1 MKIES
6 LKNDRVKKWVRL
18 KDKKER
24 DKTGTF
30 LVEGDHLVT
39 EAKKKGLVLEIITTE
54 DKQDSRIPTFTVT
67 KEIMKKISDQVSP
80 SSVVA
85 VCKKQEEIF
94 TPGPVLCLDDI
105 QDPGNLGTIIRSA
118 VAFGFKEIVLSEHTV
133 DVYNPKV
140 IRSTEGMLLHVKIFR
155 KNLEEFLKSI
165 QDEYVI
171 FGTDVKDGILVEE
184 SVFPPQYAL
193 IIGSEGT
200 GMNKNIR
207 ALCDK
212 FFYIPMDSN
221 CESLN
226 AGVSASI
233 LMYEINKRSTYE

>member
-1 MKIES
+1 
-6 LKNDRVKKWVRL
+6 
-18 KDKKER
+18 
-24 DKTGTF
+24 
-30 LVEGDHLVT
+30 
-39 EAKKKGLVLEIITTE
+39 
-54 DKQDSRIPTFTVT
+54 
-67 KEIMKKISDQVSP
+67 
-80 SSVVA
+80 
-85 VCKKQEEIF
+85 
-94 TPGPVLCLDDI
+94 
-105 QDPGNLGTIIRSA
+105 
-118 VAFGFKEIVLSEHTV
+118 
-133 DVYNPKV
+133 
-140 IRSTEGMLLHVKIFR
+140 MLFHVKIFR